1 LGAQWAALTAGAEA
15 PAAARRR
22 SRPKLGLLDLVWAP
36 VWPWGKREVCA
47 IHWSGRQGLR
57 GMEQGA
63 RRGAA
68 ALGRRRAVPGLRRG
82 SRATTT
88 RAKERG
94 GPGGAHRG
102 LGEAD
107 LRGAGNRRRGPGGAR
122 TKLGGGVEAGALR
135 APGWHGS
142 TPRLSCGKDT
152 GSGGLRGHWR
162 REIAVAVLT
171 GGGDPGRGMRRRW
184 WFGRG
189 AVGEM

>member
-1 LGAQWAALTAGAEA
+1 
-15 PAAARRR
+15 
-22 SRPKLGLLDLVWAP
+22 
-36 VWPWGKREVCA
+36 
-47 IHWSGRQGLR
+47 
-57 GMEQGA
+57 MEQGA

-94 GPGGAHRG
+94 DPGGAHRG

-135 APGWHGS
+135 APGWHDLTQGG
-142 TPRLSCGKDT
+142 PAGRIR

-171 GGGDPGRGMRRRW
+171 GGGDRGRGMRRRW

>member
-1 LGAQWAALTAGAEA
+1 
-15 PAAARRR
+15 
-22 SRPKLGLLDLVWAP
+22 
-36 VWPWGKREVCA
+36 
-47 IHWSGRQGLR
+47 
-57 GMEQGA
+57 MEQGA

-94 GPGGAHRG
+94 DPGGAHRG

-135 APGWHGS
+135 APGWHDLTQGG
-142 TPRLSCGKDT
+142 PAGRIR

-162 REIAVAVLT
+162 REKRWRARLPAADGP
-171 GGGDPGRGMRRRW
+171 GGGMRRRW

-189 AVGEM
+189 VVGRGWGREGRRAQL

>member
-1 LGAQWAALTAGAEA
+1 M
-15 PAAARRR
+15 
-22 SRPKLGLLDLVWAP
+22 
-36 VWPWGKREVCA
+36 
-47 IHWSGRQGLR
+47 LR
-57 GMEQGA
+57 GIEQGA

-122 TKLGGGVEAGALR
+122 TKLGGGVEVGALR

-142 TPRLSCGKDT
+142 TQGDPAGRMR
-152 GSGGLRGHWR
+152 GSGGALGHR
-162 REIAVAVLT
+162 RRRKAVASSLT
-171 GGGDPGRGMRRRW
+171 GSVGTLLHSELGGAMR
-184 WFGRG
+184 
-189 AVGEM
+189 